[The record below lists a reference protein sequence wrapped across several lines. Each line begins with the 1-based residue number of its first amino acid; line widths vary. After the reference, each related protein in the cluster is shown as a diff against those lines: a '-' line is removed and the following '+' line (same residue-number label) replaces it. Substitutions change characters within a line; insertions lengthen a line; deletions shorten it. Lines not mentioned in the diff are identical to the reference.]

1 MAELAD
7 AYDSGS
13 YFRKEVQ
20 VQFLLPAPTLKAFVY
35 AALSVFLCL
44 KFSFK
49 LLVTSQKTGAQHKAA
64 RLPSMLYL
72 QYKKLIWQ
80 RVNPPPY
87 FPNSGNTIFRRAC
100 RL

>member
-35 AALSVFLCL
+35 TALSVFL
-44 KFSFK
+44 F
-49 LLVTSQKTGAQHKAA
+49 
-64 RLPSMLYL
+64 
-72 QYKKLIWQ
+72 
-80 RVNPPPY
+80 
-87 FPNSGNTIFRRAC
+87 IFYNK
-100 RL
+100 

>member
-44 KFSFK
+44 KIYLK

-64 RLPSMLYL
+64 RLPSLLYL
-72 QYKKLIWQ
+72 QHRRILI
-80 RVNPPPY
+80 Y
-87 FPNSGNTIFRRAC
+87 DMAEG
-100 RL
+100 